1 MFSCS
6 FVAKANEVKRKGM
19 FRKMDKIKDNYLKLW
34 RQLLI
39 KQAIELVAFELEF
52 DDKISYNILKN
63 DFHNGMNFSD
73 AELNYIMKTS
83 KKLLKS
89 RSIVKE
95 LTNVE

>member
-1 MFSCS
+1 
-6 FVAKANEVKRKGM
+6 
-19 FRKMDKIKDNYLKLW
+19 MDKIKDNYLKLW

-52 DDKISYNILKN
+52 NDKISYNILKN
-63 DFHNGMNFSD
+63 YFHNGMNFSD